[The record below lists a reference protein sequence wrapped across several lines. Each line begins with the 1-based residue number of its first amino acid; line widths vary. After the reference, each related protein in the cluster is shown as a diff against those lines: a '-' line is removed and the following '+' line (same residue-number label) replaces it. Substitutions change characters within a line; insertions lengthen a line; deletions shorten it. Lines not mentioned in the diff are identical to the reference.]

1 MKLIQ
6 NITQSKNS
14 NSKLTLKQEA
24 TGLKVSANLSRV
36 KLDILEVVKGGK
48 EEKQVK
54 KGTKEN

>member
-54 KGTKEN
+54 KRH